1 MGSFSVQRAKNIIKM
16 KSFRR
21 EAVEWRNNGDGVCL
35 PLSAASRQRFVIFRN
50 QTLSLVFHS
59 AFSLHR
65 NGRQWS
71 PKVGCS
77 SDQSDVFFKKIS
89 FFRLFE
95 RTEQL
100 DSSRAWSYQGDMAYF
115 VSTYFKGE
123 ILMSTPTRDT
133 AVSVS
138 ESTFLRDNMVC
149 HLDTVTYVSAEH
161 GEKCA
166 NPTLRPNP
174 RTVPSPLR
182 NANPSRRSSFPR
194 NSATLSKRL
203 SSPQATTFSLHSNN
217 L

>member
-161 GEKCA
+161 GEKE
-166 NPTLRPNP
+166 
-174 RTVPSPLR
+174 TVVEVCEP
-182 NANPSRRSSFPR
+182 
-194 NSATLSKRL
+194 
-203 SSPQATTFSLHSNN
+203 
-217 L
+217 